1 MKKTLLILALT
12 IYAPVY
18 AQTYKCVDQRG
29 VTHYS
34 DKPLANCKN
43 EIIKTE
49 RGGAKPAPP
58 ASPRA
63 AAKTVRQLQS
73 VCARDMQ
80 EYSRLSGTRRPDPGA
95 SDDAR
100 QERLDAL
107 REQLRG
113 CS

>member
-1 MKKTLLILALT
+1 MKQTALIVALV
-12 IYAPVY
+12 ICAPAY

-34 DKPLANCKN
+34 DKPLPNCKS
-43 EIIKTE
+43 EIIKIQ
-49 RGGAKPAPP
+49 RGGAAPMET

-63 AAKTVRQLQS
+63 AARTTQELQRQ
-73 VCARDMQ
+73 CARDMQ
-80 EYSRLSGTRRPDPGA
+80 EYSRLTPSRRDAGA
-95 SDDAR
+95 NDEVR
-100 QERLDAL
+100 QQRLEAL

>member
-1 MKKTLLILALT
+1 MKKTPLILALA
-12 IYAPVY
+12 ICAPVY

-43 EIIKTE
+43 EIIKIQ
-49 RGGAKPAPP
+49 RGGTTPTQS

-63 AAKTVRQLQS
+63 AAKTVRELQNG
-73 VCARDMQ
+73 CARDMQ
-80 EYSRLSGTRRPDPGA
+80 EYSRLAATRADA
-95 SDDAR
+95 SARDKVR